1 MWRRLADAAQVRLAD
16 VVRGLPRRVEA
27 HFRRHWWCVPA
38 MRSLNFREQASFSQ
52 HLVSFQRNGQ
62 PVELKESFQ
71 QHLDEFW
78 LEFARDVLASFLVHG
93 LAAVVID
100 AAPAPAFGAAKAKG
114 ADRFCMG
121 AAWRSLKDRDVEKI
135 CDIVTSVKAEG
146 LETCMTLGMLE
157 EGAGGTPRRRR
168 ARLLQPQ
175 SRYLSRVLRQ
185 GHHHPDL

>member
-1 MWRRLADAAQVRLAD
+1 MDAPQPAYSDTDIRTDWTRAEAEALYRLPFSDLVFRAASVHRAFHDPGKIERAQLLSIKTGGCAEDCGYCSQSAKFDTGVKASKLMD
-16 VVRGLPRRVEA
+16 KNTVMEA
-27 HFRRHWWCVPA
+27 
-38 MRSLNFREQASFSQ
+38 
-52 HLVSFQRNGQ
+52 
-62 PVELKESFQ
+62 
-71 QHLDEFW
+71 
-78 LEFARDVLASFLVHG
+78 AR
-93 LAAVVID
+93 
-100 AAPAPAFGAAKAKG
+100 AAKAKG